1 MSTYNPA
8 SSHAEEFICDEE
20 ILETLEYAAR
30 NKGNR
35 GLIEEILNKAA
46 SLKGLTH
53 REAAVLLD
61 CDIEDLNEKMFQL
74 AKEIKQALYG
84 NRIVLFAPLYLS
96 NYCINGCVYCPYH
109 GKNREIPRKK
119 LSQEEIAAE
128 VRALE
133 DMGHKRL
140 AVEAGEDPVR
150 NPIEYILES
159 I

>member
-61 CDIEDLNEKMFQL
+61 CDIEDLNENM
-74 AKEIKQALYG
+74 A
-84 NRIVLFAPLYLS
+84 
-96 NYCINGCVYCPYH
+96 
-109 GKNREIPRKK
+109 
-119 LSQEEIAAE
+119 IASCCSLRFTFRTIA
-128 VRALE
+128 
-133 DMGHKRL
+133 
-140 AVEAGEDPVR
+140 
-150 NPIEYILES
+150 
-159 I
+159 

>member
-74 AKEIKQALYG
+74 AQRIDAQLYLASVQSDAEYIDIASVPGFVIDESGFSTKPSVGRKRKSASWRRIKQSTGDFWDGLT
-84 NRIVLFAPLYLS
+84 
-96 NYCINGCVYCPYH
+96 H
-109 GKNREIPRKK
+109 GMKK
-119 LSQEEIAAE
+119 LL
-128 VRALE
+128 R
-133 DMGHKRL
+133 
-140 AVEAGEDPVR
+140 
-150 NPIEYILES
+150 
-159 I
+159 